1 MKIFSRILFVL
12 PLMAL
17 LLTSCVKE
25 VSFESI
31 SMEYVT
37 PKDEIL
43 PAEGGEITIKVISTH
58 SFRMSSTSSAFSF
71 FKDGIVNYSKDGVAV
86 VESNHNVHV
95 SPNNTGEARTLYITA
110 QHLTNDEMSASL
122 QFIQPAVAEKE

>member
-1 MKIFSRILFVL
+1 MKTISRILFLL
-12 PLMAL
+12 PMIAFL
-17 LLTSCVKE
+17 LNSCVKE

-31 SMEYVT
+31 SMEHVT

-71 FKDGIVNYSKDGVAV
+71 FKDGIVPYTKDGVAV
-86 VESNHNVHV
+86 MESNHNVHV
-95 SPNNTGEARTLYITA
+95 SPNNTGETRTLFITA

-122 QFIQPAVAEKE
+122 MFVQPAVAEKE

>member
-12 PLMAL
+12 PLMAF

-31 SMEYVT
+31 SMEHVT

-58 SFRMSSTSSAFSF
+58 SFRMSSPSSAFSF

-95 SPNNTGEARTLYITA
+95 SPNNTGEVRMLYITA
-110 QHLTNDEMSASL
+110 QHLNNDEMCASIR
-122 QFIQPAVAEKE
+122 FVQPVMQKAE